1 MKDIDV
7 RLKELE
13 AFIQTMDRFQ
23 TTASEQSKALRSAWQ
38 KCDGSWQGAAK
49 DSFQKEFNQTTQSMN
64 AALKDGQSSLVWLKK
79 FRDQV
84 VKFEKRR

>member
-13 AFIQTMDRFQ
+13 ELIQAMSRFQ
-23 TTASEQSKALRSAWQ
+23 TTASEQNKALRSAWQ
-38 KCDGSWQGAAK
+38 KCDESWQGAAK
-49 DSFQKEFNQTTQSMN
+49 DSFQKEFDKTTQSMY
-64 AALKDGQSSLVWLKK
+64 AALKDGQQSLVWLNK